1 MLCHAHCGCSA
12 STVCMLRWHAVGM
25 LLAWH
30 CRRGAAGVALL
41 ALPGCGWHR
50 YYCWRRCCCQPAAA
64 AAAWLTAALAAL
76 RCHACCCRSGHLT
89 GRLLDAVVTV
99 QIFTNF
105 GVGPFPQEWFGKW
118 VGRSAPSLG
127 AQMLED
133 YPTEITISAAE
144 LVEQKEAAFTRMARD
159 PDGPMQSVVFE
170 GLADSLKA
178 LGDHHVP
185 IALCTSAFRVSS
197 TAVLEGTQLAQ
208 FFSADRRTTID
219 DVENAKPDPE
229 PCPSLLSSRLAPLY
243 TCTVL
248 HPWRLMMMTAAVSYT

>member
-1 MLCHAHCGCSA
+1 
-12 STVCMLRWHAVGM
+12 
-25 LLAWH
+25 
-30 CRRGAAGVALL
+30 
-41 ALPGCGWHR
+41 
-50 YYCWRRCCCQPAAA
+50 
-64 AAAWLTAALAAL
+64 
-76 RCHACCCRSGHLT
+76 
-89 GRLLDAVVTV
+89 
-99 QIFTNF
+99 
-105 GVGPFPQEWFGKW
+105 
-118 VGRSAPSLG
+118 
-127 AQMLED
+127 
-133 YPTEITISAAE
+133 
-144 LVEQKEAAFTRMARD
+144 MARD

-243 TCTVL
+243 TCTAL